1 MSAIGVSSME
11 YGQKGYF
18 GTFKAPLFGD
28 ETTDNINERG
38 ACIEF
43 RCPGRVIDGGTPV
56 SDVATL
62 LNVQVLSQE
71 RHFCNI
77 TYVYISLTIKSCLNN
92 HT

>member
-1 MSAIGVSSME
+1 MKAIGVSSME

-18 GTFKAPLFGD
+18 GTFQAPLIWD
-28 ETTDNINERG
+28 ETTNNRNERG

-56 SDVATL
+56 NDVATL
-62 LNVQVLSQE
+62 LKVQVLSQE
-71 RHFCNI
+71 GHFCNI
-77 TYVYISLTIKSCLNN
+77 TYVYISLSIKFCLDH